1 MDIPTIEI
9 PSIQKI
15 ETISIPLPTAD
26 VPSYIPMVV
35 PPSDLEAPEGV
46 QAEANDEPEQGLRKV
61 DIPFTDFKIPV
72 PENEILVTAGTTAV
86 VSVAATLT
94 ATAAFKWAVTAMKPI
109 LKTAWKK
116 ISRSKDNQ
124 KVPKK
129 IKRKCR

>member
-1 MDIPTIEI
+1 MVEIPTIVI
-9 PSIQKI
+9 PPIQNI

-46 QAEANDEPEQGLRKV
+46 EAEATDEPEATGIRQV
-61 DIPFTDFKIPV
+61 DIPFTDLKMPA

-94 ATAAFKWAVTAMKPI
+94 ATAAFKWAVTALKPI
-109 LKTAWKK
+109 LKTTWKK
-116 ISRSKDNQ
+116 LSNL
-124 KVPKK
+124 
-129 IKRKCR
+129 RKG

>member
-1 MDIPTIEI
+1 MEALQLPILELPL
-9 PSIQKI
+9 PQKI

-26 VPSYIPMVV
+26 VPSYVPLVV

-46 QAEANDEPEQGLRKV
+46 QAEAKDEPEQGLRKV
-61 DIPFTDFKIPV
+61 DIPFTDFKVPV

-109 LKTAWKK
+109 LKTTWKK
-116 ISRSKDNQ
+116 ISRSKEHQ
-124 KVPKK
+124 KVSSKN
-129 IKRKCR
+129 

>member
-1 MDIPTIEI
+1 MENI
-9 PSIQKI
+9 PSILIPSIRKI

-46 QAEANDEPEQGLRKV
+46 QAEASDEPEATGIRKV
-61 DIPFTDFKIPV
+61 DIPFTDFKMPV

-94 ATAAFKWAVTAMKPI
+94 ATAAFKWAVTALKPI
-109 LKTAWKK
+109 LKTTWKK
-116 ISRSKDNQ
+116 LSQKSKA
-124 KVPKK
+124 
-129 IKRKCR
+129 

>member
-1 MDIPTIEI
+1 MEI
-9 PSIQKI
+9 PKLILPPPQKI

-35 PPSDLEAPEGV
+35 PPSDLQAPEGV
-46 QAEANDEPEQGLRKV
+46 EAEATDEPETGIRKV
-61 DIPFTDFKIPV
+61 DIPFTDFKMPV

-109 LKTAWKK
+109 LKTTWKK
-116 ISRSKDNQ
+116 LSQKSQ
-124 KVPKK
+124 KV
-129 IKRKCR
+129 

>member
-46 QAEANDEPEQGLRKV
+46 QAEASDEPEQGLRKV
-61 DIPFTDFKIPV
+61 DIPFTDFKMPV

-116 ISRSKDNQ
+116 LSQRNKE
-124 KVPKK
+124 
-129 IKRKCR
+129 

>member
-1 MDIPTIEI
+1 MEIPTIVI
-9 PSIQKI
+9 PPIQQI

-46 QAEANDEPEQGLRKV
+46 QAEASDEPEQGLRKV
-61 DIPFTDFKIPV
+61 DIPFTDFKMPV

-116 ISRSKDNQ
+116 ISQLKEHQ
-124 KVPKK
+124 KVSLKD
-129 IKRKCR
+129 

>member
-1 MDIPTIEI
+1 MVEIPTIVI
-9 PSIQKI
+9 PPIQNI

-46 QAEANDEPEQGLRKV
+46 EAEASDEPEATGIRKV
-61 DIPFTDFKIPV
+61 DIPFTDFKMPV

-94 ATAAFKWAVTAMKPI
+94 ATAAFKWAVTALKPI
-109 LKTAWKK
+109 LKTTWKK
-116 ISRSKDNQ
+116 LSQLKGNQ
-124 KVPKK
+124 EVS
-129 IKRKCR
+129 

>member
-1 MDIPTIEI
+1 MDIPTIVI
-9 PSIQKI
+9 PPIQKI

-35 PPSDLEAPEGV
+35 PPSDLKAPEGV
-46 QAEANDEPEQGLRKV
+46 EAEATDEPETTGIRQV
-61 DIPFTDFKIPV
+61 DIPFTDFQMPV

-94 ATAAFKWAVTAMKPI
+94 ATAAFKWAVTALKPI

-116 ISRSKDNQ
+116 LSQKSKG
-124 KVPKK
+124 
-129 IKRKCR
+129 

>member
-1 MDIPTIEI
+1 MVEI
-9 PSIQKI
+9 PSIDIPNPQQI

-26 VPSYIPMVV
+26 VPSYTPMVV

-46 QAEANDEPEQGLRKV
+46 QAEAKDEPEQGLRKV
-61 DIPFTDFKIPV
+61 DIPFTDFKMPV

-116 ISRSKDNQ
+116 ISQSKEHQ
-124 KVPKK
+124 KVSSKN
-129 IKRKCR
+129 

>member
-1 MDIPTIEI
+1 MEIPTISI
-9 PSIQKI
+9 PPIDKI

-46 QAEANDEPEQGLRKV
+46 QAEASDEPEATGIRKV
-61 DIPFTDFKIPV
+61 DIPFTDLQMPV

-86 VSVAATLT
+86 VSVATTLT

-124 KVPKK
+124 KVSLKD
-129 IKRKCR
+129 